1 MINCDIEEIL
11 MHISSTS
18 FGHNEKI
25 PERCAFGIPDPDVH
39 FRLGENRN
47 PQLSWD
53 GIPPEAK
60 SLVLLCVDPDVPS
73 SPDNVNK
80 EGVTIATNLPRVD
93 FIHWVMIDIPA
104 QTGSIDEGTCS
115 EGVVTHGKTEPDGPH
130 GSRQGINDYTNF
142 MAGDPDME
150 GDYYGYDGPC
160 PPWNDESLHHY
171 HFTLYAIDMQTTP
184 VKRRFTAAN
193 VLAAIDGHIVDE
205 TTLIGTYSLNPD
217 AP

>member
-1 MINCDIEEIL
+1 MY
-11 MHISSTS
+11 ISSTT
-18 FGHNEKI
+18 FGRNEKI
-25 PERCAFGIPDPDVH
+25 PERCAFGIPDPDEH
-39 FRLGENRN
+39 LRFGENKN

-73 SPDNVNK
+73 SPDDVNK
-80 EGVTIATNLPRVD
+80 EGVTIAQNLPRVD

-104 QTGSIDEGTCS
+104 QTGSIDEGACS
-115 EGVVTHGKTEPDGPH
+115 KGLVKHGKNEPDGPR

-160 PPWNDESLHHY
+160 PPWNDERLHHY
-171 HFTLYAIDMQTTP
+171 HFTLYAIDMQTIE
-184 VKRRFTAAN
+184 VERRFTAAD
-193 VLAAIDGHIVDE
+193 VIAAIDGHIVDK
-205 TTLIGTYSLNPD
+205 TTLIGTYSLKKGVGP
-217 AP
+217 A